1 MTDIIVIGAGIAG
14 ASVAA
19 HLAETRRVVLLERED
34 RPGYHATGRSAAL
47 YTAIYGNATIRA
59 LTRSSRAFLF
69 DPPPGFADGALT
81 RPRGCLYIATADQ
94 LEELRTFRSLPD
106 VEPATRKVKSAEAG
120 LLCPALRAGYV
131 ADALLETDSSD
142 IDVHALH
149 QGYLRLFRKRNGRLT
164 NNAEVRELE
173 RRGDVWTVR
182 AGTESFCAPIVVNAA
197 GAWADA
203 IAALAG
209 VAKIGLTP
217 CRRTA
222 VLVDAPPGMDVG
234 AWPFVADV
242 GEKFYFKPEAGSLF
256 LSPADETPVEPSDV
270 QPDEWDIAAAV
281 ERVESA
287 TTLEIKRL
295 KARWAGLRTF
305 APDRSPV
312 VGFSAAAHGFFWLA
326 GQGGYGIQTAPSL
339 SRAAAAL
346 VLGSPLPDDL
356 IQAGVTE
363 AGLSPDRFGA

>member
-1 MTDIIVIGAGIAG
+1 
-14 ASVAA
+14 
-19 HLAETRRVVLLERED
+19 
-34 RPGYHATGRSAAL
+34 
-47 YTAIYGNATIRA
+47 
-59 LTRSSRAFLF
+59 
-69 DPPPGFADGALT
+69 
-81 RPRGCLYIATADQ
+81 
-94 LEELRTFRSLPD
+94 
-106 VEPATRKVKSAEAG
+106 
-120 LLCPALRAGYV
+120 
-131 ADALLETDSSD
+131 
-142 IDVHALH
+142 
-149 QGYLRLFRKRNGRLT
+149 LFRKRNGRLT